1 MTSNDLIGLIAS
13 YAYAIGLIAL
23 AELLRRALRA
33 PQELTR
39 KLVHIGAGM
48 WVFGVLALFDHWQ
61 WGVLPFASFIVGN
74 YLFYRYRVFGSMDSD
89 NGTPG
94 TVYFALAITLLFA
107 LLWRPQGPLD
117 RAPIAAAGAMALT
130 WGATRWLR
138 WWAAATAGIATGL
151 GEQCARGRGRPRWWW
166 AQLSMFLVL
175 TLLPG
180 SALSPLATPI
190 APARAL
196 AGGAGR
202 RERCRRRRGALA
214 ARHRQPER
222 AAGGHWRAAVAGLE
236 PLASYL
242 CGAPGSL

>member
-130 WGATRWLR
+130 WGDALAALVGRRYGWHRYRVGRTVRSWEGSAALVV
-138 WWAAATAGIATGL
+138 AATI
-151 GEQCARGRGRPRWWW
+151 
-166 AQLSMFLVL
+166 SMFLVL

-196 AGGAGR
+196 AVALVGASV
-202 RERCRRRRGALA
+202 
-214 ARHRQPER
+214 
-222 AAGGHWRAAVAGLE
+222 AAGAEALSPHGTDNLSVPLVATGVL
-236 PLASYL
+236 LL
-242 CGAPGSL
+242 LV

>member
-13 YAYAIGLIAL
+13 YAYAIGLITL

-130 WGATRWLR
+130 WGDALAALVGRRYGWHRYRVGRTVRSWEGSAALVV
-138 WWAAATAGIATGL
+138 AATI
-151 GEQCARGRGRPRWWW
+151 
-166 AQLSMFLVL
+166 SMFLVL

-196 AGGAGR
+196 AVALVGASV
-202 RERCRRRRGALA
+202 
-214 ARHRQPER
+214 
-222 AAGGHWRAAVAGLE
+222 AAGAEALSPHGTDNLSVPLVATGVL
-236 PLASYL
+236 LL
-242 CGAPGSL
+242 LV

>member
-117 RAPIAAAGAMALT
+117 HAPIAAAGAMALT
-130 WGATRWLR
+130 WGD
-138 WWAAATAGIATGL
+138 
-151 GEQCARGRGRPRWWW
+151 
-166 AQLSMFLVL
+166 
-175 TLLPG
+175 
-180 SALSPLATPI
+180 
-190 APARAL
+190 
-196 AGGAGR
+196 
-202 RERCRRRRGALA
+202 ALA
-214 ARHRQPER
+214 ALVGRRYGWHRYRVGRTVPDLCAGLTGCGVTPACR
-222 AAGGHWRAAVAGLE
+222 AACGWGC
-236 PLASYL
+236 ASRP
-242 CGAPGSL
+242 ARRT